1 MMASQGQVVTGVRFE
16 KRNNAI
22 FVNIETSSAL
32 PFAFANNSDAAWHEG
47 PTLDEKQNHNRDR
60 YFPMFH
66 WCRHFAL
73 TDVRVAKDQVV
84 VGVQLFPVPGKRC
97 VLSLRV
103 FGRQI
108 NMLNG
113 QFTSDKNYSYET
125 KMLVINLDE
134 H

>member
-1 MMASQGQVVTGVRFE
+1 MAKHGEVVTGVRFE

-22 FVNIETSSAL
+22 LLNIETASAL
-32 PFAFANNSDAAWHEG
+32 PFAFANNSDAHWH
-47 PTLDEKQNHNRDR
+47 QNPPKESQNANRDK
-60 YFPMFH
+60 YYQMFH

-84 VGVQLFPVPGKRC
+84 VGVQLYPVPGKRC
-97 VLSLRV
+97 AFNLRV

-113 QFTSDKNYSYET
+113 QFINEEIVSYDT
-125 KMLVINLDE
+125 KM
-134 H
+134 